1 MVMSPLRDAND
12 ALTYIESRHRFGIKP
27 GLERTAA
34 LLERLGQPE
43 RDLRFIHVAGTN
55 GKGSTC
61 AYLATVLQAA
71 GFRVGLYTS
80 PSLLSF
86 SERIAVNGAPIDA
99 NELWRC
105 AGQVKDAAD
114 PLGDTELDPT
124 EFEIATAIAFL
135 HFASRQCEVVVLETG
150 LGGRY
155 DATNVVTPEL
165 SVITNVDLD
174 HTAILGS
181 QLAQIARDKA
191 GVIKPGRPVV
201 TAAQGA
207 ALLEIEEAATAASSA
222 VFRFGREFTAA
233 SEGAGSLEGHT
244 FSYFGVYQDLLG
256 LRTRML
262 GLHQVENA
270 AVALC
275 ALELLARRGFG
286 PAVKEAMREGV
297 ARAHWPGRMEVLS
310 GDPMVLLDGAH
321 NPAGAR
327 ALAAALHPLAPLGW
341 LFVVGVFADKDI
353 GGILAAVAGLAGAVI
368 VTQPRA
374 VRAAAAASVA
384 QQVRAQVAE
393 RVPVWIVPD
402 VAEALDSALA
412 VQMSAGYA
420 GVCVLG
426 SLSTVSEAR
435 QAWTMRT

>member
-1 MVMSPLRDAND
+1 MVMSPLQDAND

-34 LLERLGQPE
+34 LLERLGHPE
-43 RDLRFIHVAGTN
+43 RELRFIHVAGTN

-61 AYLATVLQAA
+61 AYLAAVLQAA

-86 SERIAVNGAPIDA
+86 SERIAVNGAPIAA

-105 AGQVKDAAD
+105 AVQVKDAAD
-114 PLGDTELDPT
+114 PLGDTALDPT

-135 HFASRQCEVVVLETG
+135 HFASRKCDVVVLETG

-174 HTAILGS
+174 HTEILGS

-207 ALLEIEEAATAASSA
+207 ALLVIEEAATAASSA
-222 VFRFGREFTAA
+222 TFRFGREFTAA
-233 SEGAGSLEGHT
+233 GESAGSLEGHI

-256 LRTRML
+256 LRTGML

-286 PAVKEAMREGV
+286 PSVQEAMREGV
-297 ARAHWPGRMEVLS
+297 ARARWPGRLEVLS
-310 GDPMVLLDGAH
+310 RDPMVLLDGAH

-353 GGILAAVAGLAGAVI
+353 GGIIAAVAGLAGAVI
-368 VTQPRA
+368 VAQPRA
-374 VRAAAAASVA
+374 GRAATADSVA
-384 QQVRAQVAE
+384 QQVRSQVAE

-402 VAEALDSALA
+402 VGEALDNALV
-412 VQMSAGYA
+412 VQMSGGYA

>member
-1 MVMSPLRDAND
+1 MVMSPLQDAND

-27 GLERTAA
+27 GLERTEA
-34 LLERLGQPE
+34 LLDRLGHPE
-43 RDLRFIHVAGTN
+43 RRLRFIHVAGTN

-99 NELWRC
+99 SDLWRC
-105 AGQVKDAAD
+105 TVQVKDAAD

-135 HFASRQCEVVVLETG
+135 YFASRKCDIVVLETG

-155 DATNVVTPEL
+155 DATNVVTTEL

-181 QLAQIARDKA
+181 QSTQIAYDKA

-207 ALLEIEEAATAASSA
+207 ALLVIEEAATAVSSA
-222 VFRFGREFTAA
+222 AFRFGREFTAA
-233 SEGAGSLEGHT
+233 SEGAGSLEGHN

-286 PAVKEAMREGV
+286 PSVQEAMREGV
-297 ARAHWPGRMEVLS
+297 ARAHWPGRLEVLS
-310 GDPMVLLDGAH
+310 RDPLVLLDGAH

-353 GGILAAVAGLAGAVI
+353 GGMIAAVAGLAGAVI

-374 VRAAAAASVA
+374 GRAATADSVA
-384 QQVRAQVAE
+384 QQVRSQVAE
-393 RVPVWIVPD
+393 RVPVWILPD
-402 VAEALDSALA
+402 VGEALDHALV
-412 VQMSAGYA
+412 VQMSGGYA

-435 QAWTMRT
+435 QAWTMRI

>member
-99 NELWRC
+99 SDLWRC